1 MFGRQVPL
9 TGKLL
14 GTRLIKYGV
23 VSTQTLCE
31 DLTTWKTLYLSGR
44 MHKPVRSLIVAD
56 YGNQDCFG
64 HETLIFV
71 VVVVDLGQYSC
82 YE

>member
-1 MFGRQVPL
+1 MLAGWQVPL

-31 DLTTWKTLYLSGR
+31 DLQTWKTLYLSGR
-44 MHKPVRSLIVAD
+44 MHKPVRSLNKLCGD
-56 YGNQDCFG
+56 W
-64 HETLIFV
+64 
-71 VVVVDLGQYSC
+71 
-82 YE
+82 